1 MVHLYRD
8 TLDFHT
14 VWAGGN
20 FAEFET
26 ASALFADVDAEY
38 ARLSKSSVNF
48 RRRTY
53 DFLFSASA
61 TFMLHPEET
70 FLKSAA
76 PVKHRLEVC

>member
-26 ASALFADVDAEY
+26 ASALFC
-38 ARLSKSSVNF
+38 RCGC
-48 RRRTY
+48 RIC
-53 DFLFSASA
+53 A
-61 TFMLHPEET
+61 T
-70 FLKSAA
+70 
-76 PVKHRLEVC
+76 VKVECKLQKENL